1 MRTVSLTKSL
11 TAASGNCIAH
21 AQSLAAAGA
30 VLLNGGSVAAGV
42 WTLDTQRRVAIQSGG
57 NDATITATI
66 NGFREGGAGQPISEV
81 LALTNGGTAVSVLNY
96 LSGGTIS
103 LSGSTA
109 GTITIGTNGTGST
122 NWIMPNFHMTPFE
135 VNIVEQVSGSVTW
148 NLETTQDT
156 YWTTPADRNPVTP
169 QPNVNEIIQGSTIA
183 QQATLSAAA
192 TGYRFTITAGTGTL
206 AAQCTQAGLTNIGR

>member
-66 NGFREGGAGQPISEV
+66 NGCREGGAGQPISEV

-122 NWIMPNFHMTPFE
+122 NWIMPF
-135 VNIVEQVSGSVTW
+135 VTRTRD
-148 NLETTQDT
+148 N
-156 YWTTPADRNPVTP
+156 PADD
-169 QPNVNEIIQGSTIA
+169 
-183 QQATLSAAA
+183 AAA
-192 TGYRFTITAGTGTL
+192 VYPLVTMQSWPWKSSVDHGPGVFGDV
-206 AAQCTQAGLTNIGR
+206 AAFVIR